1 MPHLVIID
9 KSTNAGAATCI
20 AMAYR
25 SCGYACF
32 IITAEAEISRFTSID
47 ALLILYHHSVAPS
60 KVCDGPVYEWKGKI
74 IPQAILPV
82 KDMDGV
88 IFFSRS
94 LKKIHLGSNS
104 LRHVTILGQWDD
116 RYLRLADQIEATL
129 EKSAI
134 ASTKWTS
141 DIILREDMVEGLGKG
156 MGVAIYVGH
165 GVSTGWEGFRG
176 TGKKH
181 FETPVFKP
189 VHALLQLC
197 CSTGGRR
204 YTNCSFSE
212 YLFLKG
218 KVLST
223 LCAVNKTLHTDN
235 IRWAVNISFAMSK
248 NIISVGEL
256 IVKSMPGQQVI
267 KKYRLIGDPFAP
279 LQTSPSFIKQA
290 NKTRVFI

>member
-1 MPHLVIID
+1 MIID
-9 KSTNAGAATCI
+9 KSTIAGAAKSI
-20 AMAYR
+20 ATAYN
-25 SCGYACF
+25 SCGYACYVVKDVKE
-32 IITAEAEISRFTSID
+32 IDDEAAFD
-47 ALLILYHHSVAPS
+47 ALLILYHHLVPPS
-60 KVCDGPVYEWKGKI
+60 KVCDGPVKECKGKI

-82 KDMDGV
+82 VDLNSV
-88 IFFSRS
+88 ISFTRN
-94 LKKIHLGSNS
+94 LKIIHQHKNS
-104 LRHVTILGQWDD
+104 LRHVAILGQWDD

-129 EKSAI
+129 KRSAI

-141 DIILREDMVEGLGKG
+141 DIILREDMVHGLAKG

-181 FETPVFKP
+181 FDGSVFKP

-204 YTNCSFSE
+204 YTQCSFSE

-248 NIISVGEL
+248 NIVSVGEL
-256 IVKSMPGQQVI
+256 IVKSLPGQSVI

-279 LQTSPSFIKQA
+279 LQTSPSFIERA